1 MALKKKRVASGPI
14 AEKAFWDT
22 TDKNIN
28 MLVPWYLMAAYAY
41 YEQDDPILEDV
52 TFDRCSKTI
61 LEHWDKIEHMHKHL
75 ITKDMLIAGTYI
87 GEYPNRVKGSVDQI
101 RKDFNG
107 R

>member
-1 MALKKKRVASGPI
+1 
-14 AEKAFWDT
+14 
-22 TDKNIN
+22 

-87 GEYPNRVKGSVDQI
+87 GEYPSRVKGSVNQI

>member
-1 MALKKKRVASGPI
+1 MSLEQFFSI
-14 AEKAFWDT
+14 EDNYL
-22 TDKNIN
+22 DKDCFDLIENIN
-28 MLVPWYLMAAYAY
+28 MTVPWYLMAAYAY

-87 GEYPNRVKGSVDQI
+87 GEYPSRVKGSVNQI

>member
-41 YEQDDPILEDV
+41 YEQDDPILEDA
-52 TFDRCSKTI
+52 TFDRCAKTMSD
-61 LEHWDKIEHMHKHL
+61 HWDTIKHPHKDL
-75 ITKDMLIAGTYI
+75 ITKEMLHGGTYI
-87 GEYPNRVKGSVDQI
+87 GEYPSMVKGAVNQI